1 PSVGGDHDHL
11 LWQRCTRGNDRAS
24 RSGSS
29 MPWPSVSRTRT
40 CPLFS
45 PGALPPSK
53 GPCCMSFPESGDAL
67 LALLRCKAPGVV
79 PGRRTCVGKRSKP
92 CAIARE
98 LFARACGDTRRPVV
112 PVLAALPGRLRTKCE
127 RRRTAPY
134 AFRRLDVAQWVLGR
148 AYN

>member
-1 PSVGGDHDHL
+1 PGKDALEGMTGRLGRAARWRVPQCPERVLALCSHRVLYL
-11 LWQRCTRGNDRAS
+11 L
-24 RSGSS
+24 
-29 MPWPSVSRTRT
+29 
-40 CPLFS
+40 
-45 PGALPPSK
+45 SK

-79 PGRRTCVGKRSKP
+79 PGRRRCVGKRSKP

-98 LFARACGDTRRPVV
+98 LFARACGDTRRPSC
-112 PVLAALPGRLRTKCE
+112 PCWRRCRRLRTKCE
-127 RRRTAPY
+127 RRRTTPY